1 MQQLSSR
8 LASSRL
14 ASSRLASSRLG
25 RTIVLGLLA
34 LPLGSCGGSAAFR
47 HTFPDNRAAD
57 LDDVSARLSGSPAP
71 SAPALAVGVA
81 TSPVGLYAYD
91 LAAGRVL
98 WNEPA
103 ELGTVP
109 HLAGAYL
116 VSEEGDDAVVRRLD
130 DGSIVQRIP
139 RRGLRLVGAGGEGEL
154 GAVVLST
161 TGGAVAESQLVLLSA
176 GGSVHRFQ
184 VDQALGEPA
193 VRAGMV
199 FVPWGHQNVS
209 VLDGETGAELARL
222 RVREV
227 VGHAISRGDDVFIG
241 QSSLSRFSSALTADP
256 PWLEPSETERSSGA
270 ELFDDAYAPP
280 PAPVSAA
287 HHVRMAFA
295 PHAADVPSGV
305 ELDGGVLYE
314 VFYRAVFAL
323 EGPTV
328 GGAPGDSAR
337 WATLTPAD
345 VVGISVDAAGI
356 FVADEAGHLM
366 LLETSDGRVSWSADT
381 GIASSYVALRVEGFH
396 PSSNPEGEVL
406 PLRDQLL
413 RVASDT
419 DARLVPARAFSIRL
433 LGASSDPEVTGN
445 LVTLCEDRSLAP
457 SVHTAACETLSRRS
471 VGGDHVVAALGRHA
485 RFLEGTGAPPVGPLA
500 RAALAM
506 GERRAVPLLLSQLVD
521 PETPAGDLPALFSA
535 LSGFA
540 DPAALSPI
548 AEWLRLYHAEPDD
561 SPLGEALAAGARA
574 YGALAGPTAADLL
587 QPLLADPST
596 HASLREA
603 AQAVL
608 TPPSAEE
615 PAAPSEAPEAAA
627 SPSSR
632 RSRRVAAR
640 ESDPSPV
647 ASDAGPVGPPPDEHE
662 RTPPP
667 TVSLPLPTGEG
678 RIAAEAARER
688 AIAERAALARAA
700 ARAEEEGEDE
710 EGGREEDD
718 ELPTHLT
725 TEMIADTLRDF
736 RVPLRECLVTPR
748 LTHARARVVLVIE
761 PTGAL
766 ALVHVTPTEL
776 QSCVEPLIRS
786 TPYPPFDGLRR
797 QTVTYEIRR

>member
-1 MQQLSSR
+1 MRHHSIR
-8 LASSRL
+8 LALSIALS
-14 ASSRLASSRLG
+14 
-25 RTIVLGLLA
+25 LLA

-47 HTFPDNRAAD
+47 PTFPDNRAAD
-57 LDDVSARLSGSPAP
+57 LDDVATRLAGTPAP
-71 SAPALAVGVA
+71 AAPALAVGVA

-109 HLAGAYL
+109 HLAGAYV

-139 RRGLRLVGAGGEGEL
+139 RRGLRLVGAGGEGEI

-209 VLDGETGAELARL
+209 VLDGETGMELARL

-241 QSSLSRFSSALTADP
+241 QSSLARFSSALTADP

-295 PHAADVPSGV
+295 PQAADVPSGV
-305 ELDGGVLYE
+305 SLDGGVLYE

-337 WATLTPAD
+337 WATLTSAD

-356 FVADEAGHLM
+356 FVADEAGHLS

-396 PSSNPEGEVL
+396 PTANPEGDVS

-419 DARLVPARAFSIRL
+419 DTRLVPARAFAIRL
-433 LGASSDPEVTGN
+433 LGASPDPEVTGN

-457 SVHTAACETLSRRS
+457 SVHTAACDTLSRRT
-471 VGGDHVVAALGRHA
+471 VGGDHVIAALGRHA
-485 RFLEGTGAPPVGPLA
+485 RFLEGTGAPPVGALS

-506 GERRAVPLLLSQLVD
+506 GERRAVPLLLAQLVE
-521 PETPAGDLPALFSA
+521 PETPAADLPALFSA
-535 LSGFA
+535 LEGFA

-587 QPLLADPST
+587 QPLLADPTT

-608 TPPSAEE
+608 TPTSAEE
-615 PAAPSEAPEAAA
+615 PAAPEAAPEAATPA
-627 SPSSR
+627 AR
-632 RSRRVAAR
+632 RSSGRDMRRVAAR
-640 ESDPSPV
+640 ESEPSPV
-647 ASDAGPVGPPPDEHE
+647 ASDAGPLSPAPAERD

-667 TVSLPLPTGEG
+667 SVTLPLPASEG
-678 RIAAEAARER
+678 RLAAEAARER

-700 ARAEEEGEDE
+700 REEEAPGEEEAEEESR
-710 EGGREEDD
+710 GRDDD
-718 ELPTHLT
+718 ELPAHLT
-725 TEMIADTLRDF
+725 TDMIVETLRDF
-736 RVPLRECLVTPR
+736 RVPLRDCLVTPR

-766 ALVHVTPTEL
+766 AMVHVTPTEL

-786 TPYPPFDGLRR
+786 TPYPAFDGLRR